1 MATIKPIR
9 SERDYE
15 AALGR
20 ISELMDAEP
29 DSRKGDELDIL
40 VDLVELYESKHV
52 PMGYPNPIAAIEFRM
67 EQAGL
72 RPADLATFIG
82 SRAKVSEVLSG
93 KRAITMPMA
102 RALHEHLGIPADVLL
117 QEPDVDLDDPWADM
131 EWSRFPVKSMAKLGW
146 IPDRPDLAGRAEDAM
161 RGLIN
166 RAGGLDV
173 AGAALYRKND
183 HVRVNAKMDP
193 YALRAWCWQI
203 LARANEDLPKA
214 GYKRGTVTLDF
225 LTKVARLSRSEDG
238 PRLAKELLVKRG
250 ISLVIEKHLP
260 KTYLDGVA
268 LRLGDGRP
276 VIGLTLRYDRIDNFW
291 FCLLH
296 ELAHVGRH
304 MDNDRGEAFVDDFTL
319 RKLEGRRED
328 PREMQ
333 ADEWAEEALIPR
345 SVWEASTVRDRP
357 TTMAV
362 MNLANAL
369 QVHPAIVAGRVRYE
383 RKNYRLL
390 SQFVGTSEV
399 RRQFGMGS

>member
-1 MATIKPIR
+1 
-9 SERDYE
+9 
-15 AALGR
+15 
-20 ISELMDAEP
+20 
-29 DSRKGDELDIL
+29 
-40 VDLVELYESKHV
+40 
-52 PMGYPNPIAAIEFRM
+52 
-67 EQAGL
+67 
-72 RPADLATFIG
+72 
-82 SRAKVSEVLSG
+82 
-93 KRAITMPMA
+93 
-102 RALHEHLGIPADVLL
+102 
-117 QEPDVDLDDPWADM
+117 
-131 EWSRFPVKSMAKLGW
+131 
-146 IPDRPDLAGRAEDAM
+146 
-161 RGLIN
+161 
-166 RAGGLDV
+166 
-173 AGAALYRKND
+173 
-183 HVRVNAKMDP
+183 MDP
-193 YALRAWCWQI
+193 YALKAWCWQI
-203 LARANEDLPKA
+203 LARANEDLPKT
-214 GYKRGTVTLDF
+214 GYERGTVTLDF

-238 PRLAKELLVKRG
+238 PRLAKGLLVKRG

-260 KTYLDGVA
+260 RTYLDGVV

-345 SVWEASTVRDRP
+345 SVWETSAVRDRP
-357 TTMAV
+357 TTIAV

-390 SQFVGTSEV
+390 SQFVGTGEI
-399 RRQFGMGS
+399 RRQFGMVS